1 MKARIFQKPKNA
13 MQSGRAGT
21 QRWMLEFA
29 PAEARK
35 ADPLMG
41 WAGSGDTRRQLRL
54 GFASRDEALAYAA
67 RNGLEAEVVPTPART
82 LKIQAYAANFR
93 CAVRRPSPAAPD
105 CAGGRR
111 NISSRSHERRG
122 GKGGVRT

>member
-29 PAEARK
+29 PSEARK

-41 WAGSGDTRRQLRL
+41 WAGSGDTQRQLRL
-54 GFASRDEALAYAA
+54 GFASQEEAVAYAEK
-67 RNGLEAEVVPTPART
+67 NGIDVEITSTPERR
-82 LKIQAYAANFR
+82 LKIQAYADNFR
-93 CAVRRPSPAAPD
+93 
-105 CAGGRR
+105 
-111 NISSRSHERRG
+111 
-122 GKGGVRT
+122 

>member
-41 WAGSGDTRRQLRL
+41 WAGSGDTQRQLRL
-54 GFASRDEALAYAA
+54 GFASREAAVAYAEK
-67 RNGLEAEVVPTPART
+67 NGIEVEITPTPERR
-82 LKIQAYAANFR
+82 LKIQAYADNFR
-93 CAVRRPSPAAPD
+93 
-105 CAGGRR
+105 
-111 NISSRSHERRG
+111 
-122 GKGGVRT
+122 